1 MDGRPSSGGSLPST
15 CCQQTRGVTQ
25 SGQFVPAATHR
36 WHLLRPVTESL
47 LWRRLA
53 LAPLAIAVC
62 VYCIVAVCDD
72 YGLQGLVTP
81 ALTLAVAASPLVAW
95 LLARSERRHTFGDT
109 SDTGK
114 RDVIAAVGVVLVAA
128 VVTRVLVGTLVVLEC
143 GLALV
148 TGMAI
153 AAAWKLWRGTYRTE
167 RTTAPGG

>member
-1 MDGRPSSGGSLPST
+1 MK
-15 CCQQTRGVTQ
+15 Q

-36 WHLLRPVTESL
+36 WHLLRPVTERL

-95 LLARSERRHTFGDT
+95 LLARSERRHTLGDP

-114 RDVIAAVGVVLVAA
+114 RDVIAVVAAVGVVLGAA

-153 AAAWKLWRGTYRTE
+153 AAAWELWRGTYRTE
-167 RTTAPGG
+167 RTSAPGG